1 MKILHVNAFYAPVQ
15 GGAEMH
21 LKELSEGLAA
31 RGHDVTVLTTNV
43 GTLWDIDR
51 RRCADLPPTEVING
65 VTVRRIRPNDGV
77 GGKALDAW
85 LDMKGGY
92 RSLRTVL
99 GDERLEYLSQ
109 GFRNLSMVRAI
120 GRADA
125 DIVATMNWYFAPA
138 YHAYLARKLKTFR
151 MVGIP
156 LFHTAAAWCSRAIHS
171 RMLRACDAV
180 LANTAHEAEF
190 IRTKG
195 ATHVHVAGVGIH
207 PKAFEGPRG
216 GEIRNQ
222 YGLSNHPVI
231 GFVGRLMGNKGATV
245 LLQAMKTVWAWN
257 ADTRLV
263 LAGSAPPGSREMDDV
278 LAGFTDAERSRVVI
292 IRNFIDA
299 DKPSIY
305 DAFDVFALPSVSESF
320 GIVYLEAWLC
330 KKPVI
335 GARAGST
342 PTVILDGVDGVLVN
356 PTDPVELGH
365 AAIDLL
371 RHPEKSRRLGESGYA
386 KTLANFTWEK
396 ITDGVERLY
405 EDLLDSRTSHRTSRA
420 IVGRQQHS
428 ST

>member
-1 MKILHVNAFYAPVQ
+1 MKILHVNAFYDPVQ

-31 RGHDVTVLTTNV
+31 RGHEVTVLTTNV

-51 RRCADLPPTEVING
+51 RRCAELPDTEVING

-77 GGKALDAW
+77 CGKALDAW

-92 RSLRTVL
+92 RSLSAAL

-109 GFRNLSMVRAI
+109 GFRSLAMVRAI
-120 GRADA
+120 VAADA
-125 DIVATMNWYFAPA
+125 DIVACMNWYFAPA
-138 YHAYLARKLKTFR
+138 YHTYLARKLKTFR

-156 LFHTAAAWCSRAIHS
+156 LFHTTAGWCGRAIHS

-180 LANTAHEAEF
+180 IANTHHEADF

-195 ATHVHVAGVGIH
+195 ATRVQVAGVGVH
-207 PKAFEGPRG
+207 PQAFEGRRG
-216 GEIRNQ
+216 GEIRER
-222 YGLSNHPVI
+222 YGLGHHPVI
-231 GFVGRLMGNKGATV
+231 GFVGRLMANKGATV
-245 LLQAMKTVWAWN
+245 LLHAMKTVWGWN
-257 ADTRLV
+257 AEARLV
-263 LAGSAPPGSREMDDV
+263 LAGSIPPGSRELDDV
-278 LAGFTDAERSRVVI
+278 LARFTDAERSRVVI
-292 IRNFIDA
+292 IRNFTDA

-342 PTVILDGVDGVLVN
+342 PSVILDGVDGVLVD
-356 PTDPVELGH
+356 PTDAVGLGH
-365 AAIDLL
+365 ALIDLL
-371 RHPEKSRRLGESGYA
+371 SNPEKSRRLSENGCA
-386 KTLANFTWEK
+386 KTLANFTWDK
-396 ITDGVERLY
+396 VTDGVERLY
-405 EDLLDSRTSHRTSRA
+405 EDLIDSETSHRTSSA
-420 IVGRQQHS
+420 VVGRQQHS